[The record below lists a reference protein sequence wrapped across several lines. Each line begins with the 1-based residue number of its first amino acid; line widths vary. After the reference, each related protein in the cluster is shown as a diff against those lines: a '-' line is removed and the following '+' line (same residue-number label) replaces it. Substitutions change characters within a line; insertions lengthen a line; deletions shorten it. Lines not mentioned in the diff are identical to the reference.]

1 MEKYY
6 LWIMLW
12 IVGLPY
18 PVWAQTDTIADQKLR
33 EVVVIA
39 KLPVV
44 EMKPGKMTYRMDASI
59 SQSQGSVFDVLSSLP
74 SVILQSDGSVYLNG
88 QAGAHIM
95 LDGKLTY
102 LSGQDLVSL
111 LKSTP
116 VGVIDKIDLLTHPS
130 SRYDASGNAGIIDI
144 RTKKIMRRGMNLSLN
159 GSYEQWRYGTGYGS
173 ASLNMR
179 TSKFNFYLSY
189 SYFQSRSQHKFIAIR
204 DIFPLSWQEQET
216 TRVDQNS
223 HRFRQN
229 RSNYYRIGIDYQAS
243 DKTTIGF
250 STDGN
255 LWNDLEQGDVSS
267 LVTSLRTARPE
278 SSLRTLNNTDRSRDN
293 FTAVLNLTHTF
304 HPDGRILDVSA
315 DYLRYRFQE
324 DQLLH
329 SDDTLRGFMNGGIHL
344 YSGQA
349 NLVWPFSK
357 TCTLR
362 AGAKTAFVSIDN
374 GADYDRFEAAHWNP
388 DPVISSDF
396 KYDENINALY
406 AQLDASF
413 STFQVE
419 AGLRL
424 ENTRIEGM
432 RSGNSSQQDSSFRNQ
447 YTHLFPTLSLQ
458 YKLRSG
464 NSLTLTYG
472 KRIVRPNYRD
482 LNPFIYIFDEYTYEQ
497 GNTRLKPELTDNV
510 ELAYIH
516 KDLFQ
521 AGLQFSYTKDVIIK
535 SYLDQGTNRVYV
547 TPENLSSRVSVGPR
561 ISSSQLPIT
570 SFWGLNLSASLTY
583 NRYRLPDNY
592 RTDVNKRLTPSAS
605 LSNQFNLGKEWT
617 VELSGFYNGKMA
629 MGQATVYPLWQVNAG
644 IQKKLWGGKGNIQL
658 FARDVFHSNVSKIDI
673 QAPNIL
679 GHIKEWQDNA
689 VIGISISYRLN
700 RGLEVKES
708 CRKNSI
714 DESKRINL

>member
-6 LWIMLW
+6 VWIMVW
-12 IVGLPY
+12 IVSFPCKIWG
-18 PVWAQTDTIADQKLR
+18 QTDSIADQKIQ

-59 SQSQGSVFDVLSSLP
+59 TQSQGSVFDVLSSLP
-74 SVILQSDGSVYLNG
+74 GVILQSDGSVYLNG
-88 QAGAHIM
+88 QAGANIM
-95 LDGKLTY
+95 MDGKLTY

-116 VGVIDKIDLLTHPS
+116 VGVIDKVDLITHPS
-130 SRYDASGNAGIIDI
+130 ARYDASGNAGIIDI

-159 GSYEQWRYGTGYGS
+159 GSYEQWRYGTGFGS
-173 ASLNMR
+173 ASLNIR
-179 TSKFNFYLSY
+179 TNKFNFYLSY
-189 SYFQSRSQHKFIAIR
+189 SYFQGRSRHEFIAVR
-204 DIFPLSWQEQET
+204 DIFPPSWQEREA
-216 TRVDQNS
+216 TRIDQDS
-223 HRFRQN
+223 YRFRRN
-229 RSNYYRIGIDYQAS
+229 RSNYYRAGIDYQAS
-243 DKTTIGF
+243 EKTTIGF

-255 LWNDLEQGDVSS
+255 LWNDQELGDVSS
-267 LVTSLRTARPE
+267 LVTSPHADRPE
-278 SSLRTLNNTDRSRDN
+278 SSLRTLNNTDRSRTN
-293 FTAVLNLTHTF
+293 FTAILSLTHAF
-304 HPDGRILDVSA
+304 NPDGGILDVSA
-315 DYLRYRFQE
+315 DYLRYHYQE

-329 SDDTLRGFMNGGIHL
+329 SQDTLRGLMDGSTRL

-357 TCTLR
+357 TFTLR

-374 GADYDRFEAAHWNP
+374 GADYDRLQLSGWNP
-388 DPVISSDF
+388 DLEISSDF

-413 STFQVE
+413 SAFQVE

-424 ENTRIEGM
+424 ENTRIEGL
-432 RSGNSSQQDSSFRNQ
+432 RSGNSSQRDSTFKNQ

-464 NSLTLTYG
+464 NSFALVYG
-472 KRIVRPNYRD
+472 KRISRPNYRD
-482 LNPFIYIFDEYTYEQ
+482 LNPFIYIFDAYTYEQ
-497 GNTRLKPELTDNV
+497 GNTRLRPELTDNV

-516 KDLFQ
+516 KDLFR

-535 SYLDQGTNRVYV
+535 SYLDQGTYRVYV
-547 TPENLSSRVSVGPR
+547 TPENLSSRISVGPR

-570 SFWGLNLSASLTY
+570 SFWDLNLNASLTY
-583 NRYRLPDNY
+583 NRFRLPDNY
-592 RTDVNKRLTPSAS
+592 RTEVNKRLTPSAS
-605 LSNQFNLGKEWT
+605 LSNQFNLGKNWT
-617 VELSGFYNGKMA
+617 AELSGFYNGKMA

-644 IQKKLWGGKGNIQL
+644 IQKKIWGGRGTIQL
-658 FARDVFHSNVSKIDI
+658 FARDVFHSNVSEITL
-673 QAPNIL
+673 QAPSQQ
-679 GHIKEWQDNA
+679 GYVKEWQDNA
-689 VIGISISYRLN
+689 VIGISLSYRLS

-708 CRKNSI
+708 RRKHSI
-714 DESKRINL
+714 DQSNRINL